1 LGENLQLTTVNWW
14 FYGGLFRKGVERES
28 ALMAWSTMSY
38 RAPDSSII
46 TEFGLLAATAGDLG
60 AHLVIN

>member
-1 LGENLQLTTVNWW
+1 MVVYSG
-14 FYGGLFRKGVERES
+14 KGVERES

-46 TEFGLLAATAGDLG
+46 TEFGLLAATAGDFWELT
-60 AHLVIN
+60 

>member
-1 LGENLQLTTVNWW
+1 MLLTKQLT
-14 FYGGLFRKGVERES
+14 GGLFRKGVERES

>member
-1 LGENLQLTTVNWW
+1 LQLTTVNWW
-14 FYGGLFRKGVERES
+14 FFMVGLFRKGVERES

>member
-1 LGENLQLTTVNWW
+1 
-14 FYGGLFRKGVERES
+14 
-28 ALMAWSTMSY
+28 MAWSTMSY